1 LFFRKSWLNQSSS
14 LEFLAIFYIFD
25 KNKSMLSKKTVIE
38 TVNSLPDSFSLEDVI
53 DRLILI
59 QKVELGLSQSMEN
72 QIVSHEEAKE
82 KLNKWFK

>member
-1 LFFRKSWLNQSSS
+1 
-14 LEFLAIFYIFD
+14 
-25 KNKSMLSKKTVIE
+25 MLSKKTVIE
-38 TVNSLPDSFSLEDVI
+38 TVNSLPDSFSLEEVI

-59 QKVELGLSQSMEN
+59 QKVELGLAQSIEN

>member
-1 LFFRKSWLNQSSS
+1 M
-14 LEFLAIFYIFD
+14 EFWAFFYIFD
-25 KNKSMLSKKTVIE
+25 KNKSMLSKKTVIN
-38 TVNSLPDSFSLEDVI
+38 TVNSLPDSFSLEEVI

-59 QKVELGLSQSMEN
+59 QKVELGLAQSMEN

>member
-1 LFFRKSWLNQSSS
+1 LFFGKSWYNPSSS
-14 LEFLAIFYIFD
+14 LEFWAFFYIFD

-38 TVNSLPDSFSLEDVI
+38 TVNSLPDSFSLEEVI

-59 QKVELGLSQSMEN
+59 QKVEIGLAQSMEN

>member
-1 LFFRKSWLNQSSS
+1 
-14 LEFLAIFYIFD
+14 
-25 KNKSMLSKKTVIE
+25 MLSKKTVIE

-82 KLNKWFK
+82 KLNKC

>member
-1 LFFRKSWLNQSSS
+1 
-14 LEFLAIFYIFD
+14 
-25 KNKSMLSKKTVIE
+25 MLSKKTVIE
-38 TVNSLPDSFSLEDVI
+38 TVNSLPDSFSLEEVI

-59 QKVELGLSQSMEN
+59 QKVEIGLAQSMEN

>member
-1 LFFRKSWLNQSSS
+1 M
-14 LEFLAIFYIFD
+14 AIFYIFD
-25 KNKSMLSKKTVIE
+25 KNKRMLSKKTVIE

>member
-1 LFFRKSWLNQSSS
+1 
-14 LEFLAIFYIFD
+14 
-25 KNKSMLSKKTVIE
+25 MLSKKTVID
-38 TVNSLPDSFSLEDVI
+38 TVNSLPDSFSLEEVI

-59 QKVELGLSQSMEN
+59 QKVELGLAQSMEN

>member
-1 LFFRKSWLNQSSS
+1 
-14 LEFLAIFYIFD
+14 
-25 KNKSMLSKKTVIE
+25 MLSKKTVIE
-38 TVNSLPDSFSLEDVI
+38 TVNSLPDNFSLEEVI

-59 QKVELGLSQSMEN
+59 QKVELGLAQSIEN

>member
-1 LFFRKSWLNQSSS
+1 LYFRKSWLNQSSS
-14 LEFLAIFYIFD
+14 LAFLAFFYIFD
-25 KNKSMLSKKTVIE
+25 KNKSMLSKKTVLE
-38 TVNSLPDSFSLEDVI
+38 TVNSLPDSFSLEEMI

-72 QIVSHEEAKE
+72 QVVSHEEAKE

>member
-1 LFFRKSWLNQSSS
+1 
-14 LEFLAIFYIFD
+14 
-25 KNKSMLSKKTVIE
+25 MLSKKTVIE
-38 TVNSLPDSFSLEDVI
+38 TVNSLPDSFSLEEVI

-59 QKVELGLSQSMEN
+59 QKVELGLAQSMEN

>member
-1 LFFRKSWLNQSSS
+1 M
-14 LEFLAIFYIFD
+14 AIFYIFD

>member
-1 LFFRKSWLNQSSS
+1 
-14 LEFLAIFYIFD
+14 LAIFYIFD

>member
-1 LFFRKSWLNQSSS
+1 
-14 LEFLAIFYIFD
+14 
-25 KNKSMLSKKTVIE
+25 MLSKKTVIE

>member
-1 LFFRKSWLNQSSS
+1 
-14 LEFLAIFYIFD
+14 
-25 KNKSMLSKKTVIE
+25 MLSKKTVIN
-38 TVNSLPDSFSLEDVI
+38 TVNSLPDSFSLEEVI

-59 QKVELGLSQSMEN
+59 QKVELGLAQSMEN